1 MAGINIGKMVVG
13 GIVAGLV
20 INIGQ
25 TIIHVFLFADQSA
38 ALMESMNLAGEP
50 TGGQIGMYWLIGFI
64 IGMAT
69 IKIYVGLRPRFGA
82 GVGTAVKAAVVAFTL
97 AELVPA
103 LGNSA
108 SGLLAFGD
116 YLPFMIGTLVLVV
129 AGGVA
134 GAALYT
140 EEDDAAAAAT
150 PEPAASEEGG
160 GAE

>member
-13 GIVAGLV
+13 GVVAGLV
-20 INIGQ
+20 INVGQ

-38 ALMESMNLAGEP
+38 AILESMGASGEP

-69 IKIYVGLRPRFGA
+69 IKIYVGFRPRFGA
-82 GVGTAVKAAVVAFTL
+82 GMGTAIKAGVLAFTL

-103 LGNSA
+103 IGNSA
-108 SGLLAFGD
+108 SGLLSFGA
-116 YLPFMIGTLVLVV
+116 YLPFMIGTLVVVV

-140 EEDDAAAAAT
+140 EDGDAAAA
-150 PEPAASEEGG
+150 PESAASGEGG
-160 GAE
+160 GVE

>member
-38 ALMESMNLAGEP
+38 ALMESMGLASEP

-64 IGMAT
+64 VGMAT
-69 IKIYVGLRPRFGA
+69 IKIYVGFRPRFGA
-82 GVGTAVKAAVVAFTL
+82 GVGTAIKAGVVAFTL

-108 SGLLAFGD
+108 SGLLSFGG

-129 AGGVA
+129 GGGVA
-134 GAALYT
+134 GAAVYT
-140 EEDDAAAAAT
+140 EGDAGA
-150 PEPAASEEGG
+150 EPAATE
-160 GAE
+160 